1 MDFITGL
8 PKSQGYDVILVVVD
22 RLTKFV
28 HFMPLSHLYTA
39 AKVAQAFMIGVFKLH
54 GLPRSI
60 MSDGDAAFT
69 SMF

>member
-22 RLTKFV
+22 KFTKFV
-28 HFMPLSHLYTA
+28 HFMPLPHPYTA
-39 AKVAQAFMIGVFKLH
+39 TKVAQAFMTGVFKLH

-60 MSDGDAAFT
+60 
-69 SMF
+69 